1 VSDNGKENS
10 VLQSSS
16 RNVRSGSFPEVID
29 LEIKPMIERD
39 GGSIE
44 LVSID
49 ETGIVKV
56 RLSGACSKCS
66 ASSITLHGGIERIL
80 RKRFP
85 EIKSAALADA

>member
-1 VSDNGKENS
+1 MNQDLIIRV
-10 VLQSSS
+10 Q
-16 RNVRSGSFPEVID
+16 EVID

-44 LVSID
+44 LISID
-49 ETGIVKV
+49 EQGIVKV
-56 RLSGACSKCS
+56 RLNGACSKCS

-85 EIKSAALADA
+85 EIQSATLADA

>member
-1 VSDNGKENS
+1 MTSDLFNRIE
-10 VLQSSS
+10 
-16 RNVRSGSFPEVID
+16 RVID
-29 LEIKPMIERD
+29 AEIKPAIERD

-49 ETGIVKV
+49 EQGMVQV
-56 RLSGACSKCS
+56 RLTGACSTCS

-85 EIKSAALADA
+85 EVTSAQLADD

>member
-1 VSDNGKENS
+1 MNLELMN
-10 VLQSSS
+10 
-16 RNVRSGSFPEVID
+16 RIREVID

-49 ETGIVKV
+49 DNGIVTV
-56 RLSGACSKCS
+56 RLKGACSKCS

-85 EIKSAALADA
+85 EVNAAQLADA

>member
-1 VSDNGKENS
+1 MNADLIHRV
-10 VLQSSS
+10 Q
-16 RNVRSGSFPEVID
+16 EVID
-29 LEIKPMIERD
+29 AEIKPMIERD

-49 ETGIVKV
+49 EQGVV
-56 RLSGACSKCS
+56 RVLLSGACSKCS

-85 EIKSAALADA
+85 EIHSAALA

>member
-1 VSDNGKENS
+1 MNQD
-10 VLQSSS
+10 LI
-16 RNVRSGSFPEVID
+16 VRVQEVID
-29 LEIKPMIERD
+29 AEIKPMIEKD

-85 EIKSAALADA
+85 EIQSAALA

>member
-1 VSDNGKENS
+1 MNADLIHRV
-10 VLQSSS
+10 Q
-16 RNVRSGSFPEVID
+16 EVINA
-29 LEIKPMIERD
+29 EIKPMIERD

-49 ETGIVKV
+49 EQGVVRV

-85 EIKSAALADA
+85 EIQSAALA

>member
-1 VSDNGKENS
+1 
-10 VLQSSS
+10 
-16 RNVRSGSFPEVID
+16 
-29 LEIKPMIERD
+29 MIERD

-56 RLSGACSKCS
+56 RLNGACSKCS

-85 EIKSAALADA
+85 EIQSAALA

>member
-1 VSDNGKENS
+1 MNQDLIIRV
-10 VLQSSS
+10 Q
-16 RNVRSGSFPEVID
+16 EVID
-29 LEIKPMIERD
+29 LEIKQMIERD

-85 EIKSAALADA
+85 EIQSAALA

>member
-1 VSDNGKENS
+1 MNQDLIIRV
-10 VLQSSS
+10 Q
-16 RNVRSGSFPEVID
+16 EVID

-85 EIKSAALADA
+85 EIQSATLA

>member
-1 VSDNGKENS
+1 MNQDLIIRV
-10 VLQSSS
+10 Q
-16 RNVRSGSFPEVID
+16 EVID
-29 LEIKPMIERD
+29 LVIKPMIERD

-85 EIKSAALADA
+85 EIQSAALA

>member
-1 VSDNGKENS
+1 MNQD
-10 VLQSSS
+10 LI
-16 RNVRSGSFPEVID
+16 VRVQEVID
-29 LEIKPMIERD
+29 AEIKPMIERD

-49 ETGIVKV
+49 EKGIVKV
-56 RLSGACSKCS
+56 RLNGACSKCS

-85 EIKSAALADA
+85 EIQSAALA

>member
-1 VSDNGKENS
+1 MNQD
-10 VLQSSS
+10 LI
-16 RNVRSGSFPEVID
+16 VRVQEVID

-39 GGSIE
+39 GGNIE

-85 EIKSAALADA
+85 EIQSAALADA

>member
-1 VSDNGKENS
+1 MNQDLIIRV
-10 VLQSSS
+10 Q
-16 RNVRSGSFPEVID
+16 EVID

-85 EIKSAALADA
+85 EIQSAALA

>member
-1 VSDNGKENS
+1 MNQDLIIRV
-10 VLQSSS
+10 Q
-16 RNVRSGSFPEVID
+16 EVID
-29 LEIKPMIERD
+29 IEIKPMIERD

-85 EIKSAALADA
+85 EIQSAALA

>member
-1 VSDNGKENS
+1 MNQD
-10 VLQSSS
+10 LI
-16 RNVRSGSFPEVID
+16 VRVQEVID

-66 ASSITLHGGIERIL
+66 ATSITLHGGIERIL

-85 EIKSAALADA
+85 EIQSAALA

>member
-1 VSDNGKENS
+1 MNQD
-10 VLQSSS
+10 LI
-16 RNVRSGSFPEVID
+16 VRVQEVID

-85 EIKSAALADA
+85 EIQSAALADA

>member
-1 VSDNGKENS
+1 MNQD
-10 VLQSSS
+10 LI
-16 RNVRSGSFPEVID
+16 VRVQEVID
-29 LEIKPMIERD
+29 AEIKPMIERD

-85 EIKSAALADA
+85 EIQSAALA

>member
-1 VSDNGKENS
+1 MNADLINRV
-10 VLQSSS
+10 Q
-16 RNVRSGSFPEVID
+16 EVID
-29 LEIKPMIERD
+29 AEIKPMIERD

-44 LVSID
+44 LISID
-49 ETGIVKV
+49 EPGIVKV

-85 EIKSAALADA
+85 EIQSAALA

>member
-1 VSDNGKENS
+1 MNQDLIIRV
-10 VLQSSS
+10 Q
-16 RNVRSGSFPEVID
+16 EVID

-44 LVSID
+44 LVSVD
-49 ETGIVKV
+49 EQGIVKV

>member
-1 VSDNGKENS
+1 MNQD
-10 VLQSSS
+10 LI
-16 RNVRSGSFPEVID
+16 VRVQEVID

-85 EIKSAALADA
+85 EIQSAALA

>member
-1 VSDNGKENS
+1 MNQDLIIRV
-10 VLQSSS
+10 Q
-16 RNVRSGSFPEVID
+16 EVID

-56 RLSGACSKCS
+56 RLSGTCSKCS

-85 EIKSAALADA
+85 EIQSAALA

>member
-1 VSDNGKENS
+1 MNADLRHRV
-10 VLQSSS
+10 Q
-16 RNVRSGSFPEVID
+16 EVID
-29 LEIKPMIERD
+29 VAINPKIERD

-49 ETGIVKV
+49 EQGVVRV

-85 EIKSAALADA
+85 EIHSAALA

>member
-1 VSDNGKENS
+1 MNQD
-10 VLQSSS
+10 LI
-16 RNVRSGSFPEVID
+16 VRVQEVID

-80 RKRFP
+80 RKRFS
-85 EIKSAALADA
+85 EIKSAALA

>member
-1 VSDNGKENS
+1 MNQD
-10 VLQSSS
+10 LI
-16 RNVRSGSFPEVID
+16 VRVQEVID

-85 EIKSAALADA
+85 EIKSAALA

>member
-1 VSDNGKENS
+1 MNADLIHRV
-10 VLQSSS
+10 Q
-16 RNVRSGSFPEVID
+16 EVID
-29 LEIKPMIERD
+29 AEIKPMIERD
-39 GGSIE
+39 GGIIE

-49 ETGIVKV
+49 EQGVVRV

-85 EIKSAALADA
+85 EIHSAALA

>member
-1 VSDNGKENS
+1 MTSDLFNRIE
-10 VLQSSS
+10 Q
-16 RNVRSGSFPEVID
+16 VID
-29 LEIKPMIERD
+29 AEIKPAVERD

-49 ETGIVKV
+49 EHGMVQV
-56 RLSGACSKCS
+56 RLTGACSTCS

-85 EIKSAALADA
+85 EVTSAQLADD

>member
-1 VSDNGKENS
+1 MTSDLFNRIE
-10 VLQSSS
+10 Q
-16 RNVRSGSFPEVID
+16 VID
-29 LEIKPMIERD
+29 AEIKPAIERD

-49 ETGIVKV
+49 EHGMVQV
-56 RLSGACSKCS
+56 RLTGACSTCS

-85 EIKSAALADA
+85 EVTSAQLADD

>member
-1 VSDNGKENS
+1 MNADLIHRV
-10 VLQSSS
+10 Q
-16 RNVRSGSFPEVID
+16 EVID
-29 LEIKPMIERD
+29 AEIKPMIERD

-49 ETGIVKV
+49 EQGVVRV

-85 EIKSAALADA
+85 EIHSAALA